1 MKVHKQN
8 QILSPF
14 SNDQELIHQ
23 SKHLLLE
30 LYNCD
35 FEKLNDESFLRC
47 TLNRAAKLANAT
59 VLNLI
64 SNKFEPQGVTAIALL
79 AESHISIHT
88 WPESNYSAVDIFTC
102 GQNMMPE
109 LASQYLIESLMA
121 KEHSLRVIE
130 RNPPSAV
137 SKQDIRDIS
146 KALGFPWWDKPAQP
160 CLSSR
165 FPYGHEI
172 TSERLKMVEKAEE
185 YVLFCFLNH
194 F

>member
-1 MKVHKQN
+1 MESYKKK
-8 QILSPF
+8 QILSSF
-14 SNDQELIHQ
+14 SNDQKLSHQ

-30 LYNCD
+30 LYRCD
-35 FEKLNDESFLRC
+35 SEKLNDESFLRC

-102 GQNMMPE
+102 GKNMMPE

-121 KEHSLRVIE
+121 KEHFLRVIE
-130 RNPPSAV
+130 RNPPSEV
-137 SKQDIRDIS
+137 SKQIRTI
-146 KALGFPWWDKPAQP
+146 
-160 CLSSR
+160 
-165 FPYGHEI
+165 
-172 TSERLKMVEKAEE
+172 V
-185 YVLFCFLNH
+185 
-194 F
+194 

>member
-1 MKVHKQN
+1 MEIHKKN
-8 QILSPF
+8 QILSSF
-14 SNDQELIHQ
+14 CDDQKLSHQ

-30 LYNCD
+30 LYRCD
-35 FEKLNDESFLRC
+35 CEKLNDESFLRC
-47 TLNRAAKLANAT
+47 TLNKAAKLANAT

-109 LASQYLIESLMA
+109 LASQHLIESLMA
-121 KEHSLRVIE
+121 KEHFLRVIK

-137 SKQDIRDIS
+137 SQQIRTI
-146 KALGFPWWDKPAQP
+146 
-160 CLSSR
+160 
-165 FPYGHEI
+165 I
-172 TSERLKMVEKAEE
+172 
-185 YVLFCFLNH
+185 
-194 F
+194 

>member
-1 MKVHKQN
+1 M
-8 QILSPF
+8 
-14 SNDQELIHQ
+14 
-23 SKHLLLE
+23 LE
-30 LYNCD
+30 LYRCD
-35 FEKLNDESFLRC
+35 CRKLNDESFLRC
-47 TLNRAAKLANAT
+47 ILNRAAKLANAT

-137 SKQDIRDIS
+137 SKQIRT
-146 KALGFPWWDKPAQP
+146 F
-160 CLSSR
+160 
-165 FPYGHEI
+165 
-172 TSERLKMVEKAEE
+172 V
-185 YVLFCFLNH
+185 
-194 F
+194 

>member
-1 MKVHKQN
+1 MEIHKKN
-8 QILSPF
+8 QILS
-14 SNDQELIHQ
+14 SLSDHQELSHQ

-30 LYNCD
+30 LYKCD
-35 FEKLNDESFLRC
+35 CEKLNDESFLRC

-102 GQNMMPE
+102 GKNMMPE
-109 LASQYLIESLMA
+109 LASQYLIESLIA
-121 KEHSLRVIE
+121 KEHSLRVIH

-137 SKQDIRDIS
+137 AKQVRT
-146 KALGFPWWDKPAQP
+146 A
-160 CLSSR
+160 
-165 FPYGHEI
+165 
-172 TSERLKMVEKAEE
+172 V
-185 YVLFCFLNH
+185 
-194 F
+194 